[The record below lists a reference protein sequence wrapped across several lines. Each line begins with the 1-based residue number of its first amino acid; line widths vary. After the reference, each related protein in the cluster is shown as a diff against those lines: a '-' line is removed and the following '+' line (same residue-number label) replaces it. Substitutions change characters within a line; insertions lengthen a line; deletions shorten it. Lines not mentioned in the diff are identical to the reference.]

1 MQLQEQLLKLNQQK
15 LINRYDYLGI
25 LGTYQTISKDVYQP
39 IVYNNLNQ
47 TQHFLFKRVLH
58 GLNVYT
64 PEEISSMHSL
74 KRKRIKKVWRRGQRV
89 INAWKQIICNKRA
102 NQIFKEYFS
111 ESPLGKAIIA
121 SNDHYVD
128 DKFINRMTL
137 KELDIKYEDLVIKF
151 IQEGLLPQNFLSLK
165 YVKS

>member
-25 LGTYQTISKDVYQP
+25 LGTYQTIAGDVYQP

-64 PEEISSMHSL
+64 PEEIKSMHSL
-74 KRKRIKKVWRRGQRV
+74 KRKRIKRVWRRGQQV
-89 INAWKQIICNKRA
+89 INRWKQIICNKRA
-102 NQIFKEYFS
+102 NEIFKEYFS
-111 ESPLGKAIIA
+111 NSPLGQAIISA
-121 SNDHYVD
+121 NENYAD
-128 DKFINRMTL
+128 DRFINRMTL
-137 KELDIKYEDLVIKF
+137 KELDIRYEDLVIKF
-151 IQEGLLPQNFLSLK
+151 IQEGLLPRNFLSLK
-165 YVKS
+165 YAKS

>member
-1 MQLQEQLLKLNQQK
+1 MLAEKLYEYNKQK
-15 LINRYDYLGI
+15 LINRYQYLGI
-25 LGTYQTISKDVYQP
+25 LGTYQTISKDLYQP

-64 PEEISSMHSL
+64 PEEIKSMHSL
-74 KRKRIKKVWRRGQRV
+74 KRKRIKRVWRRAQKV
-89 INAWKQIICNKRA
+89 INGWKQVMCNKWA
-102 NQIFKEYFS
+102 SKIFKEYFS
-111 ESPLGKAIIA
+111 ASSLGRELA
-121 SNDHYVD
+121 NLDVNYVD